1 MRKVIKWENITVK
14 QFQQVYKRFE
24 EIAADNS
31 LDDMEKAG
39 KAIEALFEMT
49 AKEVDELTISEF
61 NHKSKICTDILD
73 GKIPGKAV
81 RITKP
86 LKQRY
91 KIIYKVNEIKHG
103 KYTEIS
109 HFAKKPIENIHFI
122 MASVV
127 TPINWFGRKSRKE
140 ITHKEIADEM
150 LNARIIDVYHACV
163 FFCKLFNGL
172 MESIKPY
179 LLGEMMET
187 GLTKEAAEVLLDISS
202 SILGGSSVPEKSQH
216 SKA

>member
-1 MRKVIKWENITVK
+1 MR
-14 QFQQVYKRFE
+14 FQEVYKRFE
-24 EIAADNS
+24 EISADSS

-39 KAIEALFEMT
+39 KAIEAFFEMT
-49 AKEVDELTISEF
+49 PEEVDELTISEF

-81 RITKP
+81 RTTKP
-86 LKQRY
+86 GKQRY
-91 KIIYKVNEIKHG
+91 RIMYKVNEIKHG

-127 TPINWFGRKSRKE
+127 EPINWFGKVSKKE
-140 ITHKEIADEM
+140 ITHKEIAEEM

-163 FFCKLFNGL
+163 FFCKLYLSL
-172 MESIKPY
+172 MENLKPY
-179 LLGEMMET
+179 LLGEMMAT

-216 SKA
+216 LKA